1 MALNKSKNRGRPGRI
16 KLYADKNVGMALIR
30 YLRSAHKVKITTA
43 VEMGFHGRDD
53 KFHFQQA
60 KKQGRFLLTCDKDFL
75 NHSKFP
81 FNQMVGVVVLDVP
94 PEFPGLG
101 WMSVLLEE
109 HIVPS
114 GKEIYGTKILL
125 RAGICEIYSVDESGK
140 VQKQVLALTS

>member
-1 MALNKSKNRGRPGRI
+1 MVASKSKKRGRPGRI
-16 KLYADKNVGMALIR
+16 KLYADENVDMALIK
-30 YLRSAHKVKITTA
+30 YLRSAHMVKITTA
-43 VEMGFHGRDD
+43 VEMGFHRRDD

-81 FNQMVGVVVLDVP
+81 FNQMVGVVILNVP
-94 PEFPGLG
+94 PAFPGLG

-114 GKEIYGTKILL
+114 GKEIHGTKIVL